1 MKDDLFAQYW
11 KDFTNPHYGLR
22 ARMSWF
28 WMNWYAV
35 PATALNDWLL
45 MSQHYYTIWTGAL
58 GNYRT
63 LAHNMFNDIALRKSL
78 DQFEEV
84 PLFWVYGLGSE
95 EA

>member
-1 MKDDLFAQYW
+1 MA
-11 KDFTNPHYGLR
+11 
-22 ARMSWF
+22 WF
-28 WMNWYAV
+28 WLNWYAV
-35 PATALNDWLL
+35 PASAINDWLL

-63 LAHNMFNDIALRKSL
+63 MARNMFNDVALRKSL

-84 PLFWVYGLGSE
+84 PLFRVYGLGSE